1 MNISSNTNQI
11 ADAQALNR
19 IFYNY
24 AVKSAQNF
32 QKQTPEITN
41 DSKEND
47 IILIQNDVFKGIDV
61 DDIKKSAQSIGEEI
75 TDEDIKYGLTYGR
88 SVLAD
93 YSA

>member
-1 MNISSNTNQI
+1 MNISTNTNQI
-11 ADAQALNR
+11 ADTQALNR

-41 DSKEND
+41 DSKEDD
-47 IILIQNDVFKGIDV
+47 IKLIQNDVFKGIDV

>member
-1 MNISSNTNQI
+1 MNISTNTNQI
-11 ADAQALNR
+11 ADTQALNR

-24 AVKSAQNF
+24 AVKSAQNL
-32 QKQTPEITN
+32 QKQTPDITT
-41 DSKEND
+41 DTKED
-47 IILIQNDVFKGIDV
+47 DVKLIQNDIFKGIDI

>member
-1 MNISSNTNQI
+1 MNISNTNQI
-11 ADAQALNR
+11 ADSQALNR

-24 AVKSAQNF
+24 ALKVSQNI
-32 QKQTPEITN
+32 QNTNQTTN
-41 DSKEND
+41 TNTKEDD
-47 IILIQNDVFKGIDV
+47 IKLIENDVFKGVDI

-75 TDEDIKYGLTYGR
+75 TEEDIKYGLTYGR

>member
-1 MNISSNTNQI
+1 MNISNTNQI
-11 ADAQALNR
+11 ADSQALNR

-24 AVKSAQNF
+24 ALKASQNI
-32 QKQTPEITN
+32 QNKNQTTN
-41 DSKEND
+41 TNTKEDD
-47 IILIQNDVFKGIDV
+47 IKLIENDVFKGVDI

-75 TDEDIKYGLTYGR
+75 TEEDIKYGLTYGR

>member
-1 MNISSNTNQI
+1 MNISNTNQI
-11 ADAQALNR
+11 ADSQVLNR

-24 AVKSAQNF
+24 ALKASQNI
-32 QKQTPEITN
+32 QNTNQTTN
-41 DSKEND
+41 TNTKEDD
-47 IILIQNDVFKGIDV
+47 IKLIENDVFKGVDI

-75 TDEDIKYGLTYGR
+75 TEEDIKYGLTYGR

>member
-11 ADAQALNR
+11 ADTQALNR

-41 DSKEND
+41 DSKEDD
-47 IILIQNDVFKGIDV
+47 IKLIQNDVFKGIDV

>member
-1 MNISSNTNQI
+1 MNISTNTNQI
-11 ADAQALNR
+11 ADTQALNR

-24 AVKSAQNF
+24 AIKSTQNIQKSTPAEVSEIKKDDIKLAQ
-32 QKQTPEITN
+32 
-41 DSKEND
+41 DD
-47 IILIQNDVFKGIDV
+47 IFKGIDI